1 MASTA
6 VVALDLVA
14 PATRAD
20 MALDRRL
27 AAGFQP
33 LLQRNVLRAHVGVA
47 DMQPAAAGFVER
59 FQVGG
64 AFAAGVAANDARVKA
79 LVASLEGVDINEA
92 IEKAAVAPV
101 AVAAAPATGAAPAA
115 AAAEEEP
122 EKDEKEEE
130 ESGMAGLGA
139 LFG

>member
-1 MASTA
+1 MEYIYAALLLHKAGKDVSEENVKA
-6 VVALDLVA
+6 VLS
-14 PATRAD
+14 
-20 MALDRRL
+20 
-27 AAGFQP
+27 
-33 LLQRNVLRAHVGVA
+33 
-47 DMQPAAAGFVER
+47 
-59 FQVGG
+59 
-64 AFAAGVAANDARVKA
+64 AAGVAVNDARVKA

-92 IEKAAVAPV
+92 IEKAAAAPI
-101 AVAAAPATGAAPAA
+101 AVAAAPAAAGAAPAA